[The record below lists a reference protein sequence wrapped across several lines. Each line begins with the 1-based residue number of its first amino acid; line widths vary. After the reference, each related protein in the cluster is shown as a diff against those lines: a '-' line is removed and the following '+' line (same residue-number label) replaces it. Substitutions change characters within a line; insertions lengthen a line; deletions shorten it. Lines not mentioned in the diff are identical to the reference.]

1 MTMTPKK
8 IDELRIKIYAD
19 GSDEKEMVLL
29 AEKPY
34 IKGFTTNP
42 TLMHKAG
49 VTDYALFAKKILD
62 VIPEKPISFEVFSDD
77 FGEMERQARLIAS
90 WGKNVYAKIPI
101 MNTKGESAAPLVA
114 ALSKDGIKLNV
125 TMILTEAQ
133 VRTAADALSESTPSI
148 ISVFAGRVA
157 DVGIDPIPLMRRSKE
172 ITSAKPAIELLW
184 ASTRELFNIYEA
196 ERVGAEII
204 TVPPSILKKL
214 ADIGKSPDT
223 LTVEGV
229 KTFYEDGK
237 AAGFTL

>member
-1 MTMTPKK
+1 MTPKK
-8 IDELRIKIYAD
+8 IEELRIKLYAD
-19 GSDEKEMVLL
+19 GSEEKEMLEL
-29 AEKPY
+29 AAHPY

-49 VTDYALFAKKILD
+49 VTDYTGFAKKIL
-62 VIPEKPISFEVFSDD
+62 VAIPDKPISFEVFSDD
-77 FGEMERQARLIAS
+77 FSEMERQARLIAS
-90 WGKNVYAKIPI
+90 WGQNVYAKIPI
-101 MNTKGESAAPLVA
+101 INTKGESAAPLVET
-114 ALSKDGIKLNV
+114 LSKDGIKLNV

-133 VRTAADALSESTPSI
+133 VQTAANALSHTTPSI

-157 DVGIDPIPLMRRSKE
+157 DVGMDPIPLMQKSKE

-196 ERVGAEII
+196 ERVGVEII

-214 ADIGKSPDT
+214 GDIGKSPDVLT
-223 LTVEGV
+223 LEGV